1 MAGSKEPM
9 ASHMERD
16 LNVFL
21 LGVLCA
27 NSERS
32 KTVLNTM
39 PEGSFTGE
47 IEEIVRGFRIG
58 NYSKLHAWLCERRAI
73 VEKGT
78 DSVSVAC
85 QALLANNRILKV
97 RQICQELN
105 YASSVE
111 NATLL
116 IERLEKALTELKSIK

>member
-1 MAGSKEPM
+1 
-9 ASHMERD
+9 
-16 LNVFL
+16 
-21 LGVLCA
+21 
-27 NSERS
+27 
-32 KTVLNTM
+32 
-39 PEGSFTGE
+39 
-47 IEEIVRGFRIG
+47 
-58 NYSKLHAWLCERRAI
+58 
-73 VEKGT
+73 
-78 DSVSVAC
+78 VSVAC